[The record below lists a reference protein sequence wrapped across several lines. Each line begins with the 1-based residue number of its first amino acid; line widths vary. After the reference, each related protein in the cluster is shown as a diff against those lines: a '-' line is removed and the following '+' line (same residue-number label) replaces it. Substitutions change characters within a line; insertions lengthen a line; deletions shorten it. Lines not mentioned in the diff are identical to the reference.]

1 MFSYYL
7 NLAVQNLRHNI
18 PLTTLMV
25 IAIGAGI
32 GASMTTLAVFRAM
45 SGDPLPAK
53 SHQLFVVQ
61 VDNWGPN
68 KPGEQGEDGLQEYLS
83 YIDSKALMN
92 AHAAKRQTRIYTT
105 YLKARSNSKTKPIG
119 AAVPAVDRDFFSMLE
134 VPFKFGGP
142 WSAADDEAGAPVLV
156 LSRKLNDKLFAGAN
170 SAGKTLDVAGET
182 YRVAGVLNDWT
193 VAPRFFDLHVGPFNN
208 VDEIFMPFNRAIRS
222 QAPSI
227 SGTGCLADRAA
238 GWEGLLQSDCTWIQ
252 LWVELPA
259 AEVARYRT
267 FVNNYAAEQTRNGRF
282 HWPAHTQIRDV
293 MQWLKYRHVVP
304 GELGILVLASFGF
317 LFVCLMNAMGLM
329 LAKTI
334 GRTQDISVRRAL
346 GASRRAIAM
355 QALVETSLVG
365 VIGAAAGLA
374 ITVLGVW
381 AMRVILSEE
390 YAALAYLDAKTVAVE
405 LLLAMAATIAA
416 GLYPTWRAAWVEPAL
431 QLKAE

>member
-1 MFSYYL
+1 
-7 NLAVQNLRHNI
+7 
-18 PLTTLMV
+18 MV

-45 SGDPLPAK
+45 SGDPIPAK
-53 SHQLFVVQ
+53 SHQLYVVQ

-68 KPGEQGEDGLQEYLS
+68 KPGEQTEDGLQEYLS
-83 YIDSKALMN
+83 YIDATALMK
-92 AHAAKRQTRIYTT
+92 ARAAKRQTRIYTT
-105 YLKARSNSKTKPIG
+105 YLRARSNPKIRPIG
-119 AAVPAVDRDFFSMLE
+119 AAVPAVDRDFFSMLDA
-134 VPFKFGGP
+134 PFKYGGP
-142 WSAADDEAGAPVLV
+142 WSASDDEAGAPVLV
-156 LSRKLNDKLFAGAN
+156 LSRKLNDKLFAGVN
-170 SAGKTLDVAGET
+170 SVGRTLDVAGEA
-182 YRVAGVLNDWT
+182 YRIAGVLNDWT

-208 VDEIFMPFNRAIRS
+208 VDEVFEPFNTAIRS

-227 SGTGCLADRAA
+227 SGTGCLQDRAA

-259 AEVARYRT
+259 ADVAGYRT

-282 HWPAHTQIRDV
+282 HWPAHTRIRDV

-304 GELGILVLASFGF
+304 GELGILLLASFGF

-346 GASRRAIAM
+346 GASRRAIAL
-355 QALVETSLVG
+355 QSLVETSLVG
-365 VIGAAAGLA
+365 LIGAAVGLA
-374 ITVLGVW
+374 ITLLGVW
-381 AMRVILSEE
+381 AMRTILSEG
-390 YAALAYLDAKTVAVE
+390 YAALTYLDARVVVIEVLFAV
-405 LLLAMAATIAA
+405 AATIAA

>member
-1 MFSYYL
+1 MFRYYL

-18 PLTTLMV
+18 PLTVLMV

-45 SGDPLPAK
+45 SGDPIPAK

-68 KPGEQGEDGLQEYLS
+68 KPGEQGVDGLQEYLS
-83 YIDSKALMN
+83 YIDAKALMN

-105 YLKARSNSKTKPIG
+105 YLKARSDPKTRPIG
-119 AAVPAVDRDFFSMLE
+119 AAVPAVDRDFFSMLQA
-134 VPFKFGGP
+134 PFKYGGP
-142 WSAADDEAGAPVLV
+142 WSASDDEAGAPVLV

-208 VDEIFMPFNRAIRS
+208 VDEMFMHPSTRPFGRKPPAF
-222 QAPSI
+222 P
-227 SGTGCLADRAA
+227 GTGCLADRAA
-238 GWEGLLQSDCTWIQ
+238 GWEGLLRVGLHRWIQ

-259 AEVARYRT
+259 AEVAGYRT

-293 MQWLKYRHVVP
+293 MQWLEYRHVVP
-304 GELGILVLASFGF
+304 GELGILLLASFGF
-317 LFVCLMNAMGLM
+317 RVCLSDERHG
-329 LAKTI
+329 I
-334 GRTQDISVRRAL
+334 
-346 GASRRAIAM
+346 
-355 QALVETSLVG
+355 
-365 VIGAAAGLA
+365 
-374 ITVLGVW
+374 
-381 AMRVILSEE
+381 
-390 YAALAYLDAKTVAVE
+390 
-405 LLLAMAATIAA
+405 
-416 GLYPTWRAAWVEPAL
+416 
-431 QLKAE
+431 

>member
-7 NLAVQNLRHNI
+7 NLAVRNLRHNLS
-18 PLTTLMV
+18 LTTLMV

-53 SHQLFVVQ
+53 SQQLYVVQ

-68 KPGEQGEDGLQEYLS
+68 KPGEQTEDGLQEYLS
-83 YIDSKALMN
+83 YIDATALLN
-92 AHAAKRQTRIYTT
+92 AHAAKRQTRIYT
-105 YLKARSNSKTKPIG
+105 
-119 AAVPAVDRDFFSMLE
+119 
-134 VPFKFGGP
+134 FKYGGP
-142 WSAADDEAGAPVLV
+142 WSASDDEAGAPVLV
-156 LSRKLNDKLFAGAN
+156 LSRKLNDKLFAGVN
-170 SAGKTLDVAGET
+170 SVGRTLDVAGEA
-182 YRVAGVLNDWT
+182 YRIAGVLNDWT
-193 VAPRFFDLHVGPFNN
+193 VAPRFFDLHVGPFAN
-208 VDEIFMPFNRAIRS
+208 VDEMFEPFNKAIRS

-227 SGTGCLADRAA
+227 SGTGCLQDRAA

-259 AEVARYRT
+259 ADVAGYRT
-267 FVNNYAAEQTRNGRF
+267 LVNNYAAEQTRNGRF
-282 HWPAHTQIRDV
+282 HWPAHTQVRDV

-304 GELGILVLASFGF
+304 GELGILLLASFGF

-355 QALVETSLVG
+355 QSLVETSLVG
-365 VIGAAAGLA
+365 VIGAAVGLA
-374 ITVLGVW
+374 ITLLGVW
-381 AMRVILSEE
+381 AMRTILSEG
-390 YAALAYLDAKTVAVE
+390 YAALTYLDAKVVVIEVLFAV
-405 LLLAMAATIAA
+405 AATIAA